1 MGSLGHWQQRIRKV
15 NGGKPVS
22 ERSTG
27 SPVVKS
33 KAREMVRHTCSNTA
47 CCWRVTEEV
56 SAGQR
61 PSIVGF
67 KGGWEALCLPPTPG
81 KEGPLLF
88 PSRGVRALSQAP
100 LPATEKHLGMKTP
113 GCPYNHRCSELGL
126 EPDGCY
132 RDHPAPPPRPS
143 DAHAAPAAA
152 PPGTSFPINA
162 SSVAWAWEGGPGN
175 AMGPSQPGPFS
186 GWHRAGLL
194 GTDLGGLRGHFST
207 HRA

>member
-1 MGSLGHWQQRIRKV
+1 M
-15 NGGKPVS
+15 S

-33 KAREMVRHTCSNTA
+33 KAREMVRHRCSNTA

-67 KGGWEALCLPPTPG
+67 KGEWEALCLLPTPG

-100 LPATEKHLGMKTP
+100 LPATEKHLRMKTP
-113 GCPYNHRCSELGL
+113 GCPHNHRCSKLGL
-126 EPDGCY
+126 EPDGRY
-132 RDHPAPPPRPS
+132 RDHRAPPPRPS

-175 AMGPSQPGPFS
+175 AVGPSQPGPFS

-194 GTDLGGLRGHFST
+194 GTDLGVLRGHFST
-207 HRA
+207 RKA